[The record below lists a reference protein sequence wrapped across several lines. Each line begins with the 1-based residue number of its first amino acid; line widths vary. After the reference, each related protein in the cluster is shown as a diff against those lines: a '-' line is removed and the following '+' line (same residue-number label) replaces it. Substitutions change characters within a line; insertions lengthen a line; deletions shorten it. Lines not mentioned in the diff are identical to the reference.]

1 MELDTM
7 ESFKIT
13 IAIDG
18 FSSCGKSTL
27 AKALAE
33 ELGYI
38 FIDSGAMYRGITL
51 FAMQN
56 DLIIDGLIDEEEL
69 YHRLDDISLQ
79 FELNTSTKRPE
90 LLLNGTNVESL
101 IRTLEVSNNVSP
113 IAALKPVR
121 DKLVSQQR
129 ILGLEGGV
137 VMDGRDIGSVV
148 FPNAELKLFVTAD
161 PEIRAERRYNELLG
175 KGQEITIQE
184 VRENLSSRDLIDTT
198 RKESPL
204 VQADD
209 AIVLDN
215 SNLSPQDQLEKAL
228 ELVEM
233 VISGR
238 LVE

>member
-1 MELDTM
+1 M

-51 FAMQN
+51 YAMQN
-56 DLIIDGLIDEEEL
+56 DLIVDGLIDEEEL
-69 YHRLDDISLQ
+69 YNQLEEISLQ
-79 FELNTSTKRPE
+79 FEINPETKRPE
-90 LLLNGTNVESL
+90 LLLNGVNVESQ

-161 PEIRAERRYNELLG
+161 PEIRAQRRFNELMN
-175 KGQEITIQE
+175 KGQEITLEE

-204 VQADD
+204 IQAED

-215 SNLSPQDQLEKAL
+215 SFLTPKDQLIKAL
-228 ELVEM
+228 ELVDM
-233 VISGR
+233 VISGK